1 MLSLLSLYPLS
12 LALATSRPPVGA
24 ALEAAVT
31 PSDIFAAA
39 ERIDPPYPPYEF
51 SHRHMEQDVHQ
62 RKRQSLASNALGRL
76 SRLLVGGG
84 CDAARS
90 AALRD
95 ARLPRLLL
103 CAAVPSASVADGACA
118 SLDTV
123 VARHVATSL
132 AALAALCAADA
143 ASSSSVHG
151 GAASEELRPLC
162 GGARLLADRADA
174 LAERMSLASAV
185 SSRWA
190 ARRLFG
196 TDAAVPRLD
205 ARAAELPYDVLPGLV
220 ALPAAEE
227 GAPAPRAWLPSVAR
241 LAGRL
246 TAEGFASVIPFEQQ

>member
-1 MLSLLSLYPLS
+1 MLSLYPLS

-190 ARRLFG
+190 PCSPHSLSSLCFPPHSSGLCRTLPHNSPLPLLLPCRWAARRLFG

-205 ARAAELPYDVLPGLV
+205 ARAAHLQGRKCLG
-220 ALPAAEE
+220 
-227 GAPAPRAWLPSVAR
+227 SV
-241 LAGRL
+241 
-246 TAEGFASVIPFEQQ
+246 